1 MLNLFSGSHKKIK
14 MKYLHYLL
22 FALSLA
28 FYCSHAQ
35 NLTIEDY
42 NRAVSF
48 TYGNSH
54 NKTVFNLNTKVNW
67 FKNGEG
73 LWFVDYSKDGKIY
86 KTLNFE
92 DYKVKLLFNHEK
104 LANAL
109 AEVSKKEVK
118 PNNLS
123 LSNIE
128 YLEDSKLSFKAF
140 GKTYMLNLESYEIQ
154 LKEDENEIED
164 NEFQSKSPNGKW
176 VAYSKDYNLFIKSTE
191 TNQEHQL
198 SFDGKENYEYASYY
212 GWYDKM
218 EGENGERPKHFSVN
232 WSEDSKWLAAN
243 IIDLQNAEKMYLL
256 DWSIDS
262 LYKPKLLSYYRG
274 SPGDTTMVHV
284 KPVFYNIETKKEV
297 KTELPKNT
305 HINQV
310 SIRWTDKSGV
320 IYAHYR
326 ERGFKNEFVNEV
338 NLSSNTERTL
348 IHETN
353 ETNVDNFRYSAL
365 EKKGKVI
372 FLSERNGWR
381 QLYSLD
387 LKSEEII
394 PLTNGNYYIND
405 ISYIDEDHGVI
416 YFLASGKEAGNNP
429 YHQQLYK
436 VNLKGKTA
444 LLTPEK
450 KHHQVSFSKD
460 GKYFVDN
467 YSTVQIPTKTVLRD
481 SKTGK
486 VLAQLTEADATEAM
500 AKGWDTPEVF
510 HLMGK
515 DGKTTIYGAIWKPTN
530 FDDSKSYPIID
541 ATYTG
546 PHTQRFPKSFDVA
559 FYNQALSEL
568 GFIVMQVDGLGT
580 SGRSKEF
587 LNHSYKNMGNNLEDH
602 VLAIKWLGEKYSWI
616 DADRVG
622 IFGHSAGGY
631 DTGRAMTAFPDFY
644 KVGVASSGD
653 HDFRMEKAWWPEMYQ
668 GWPVDETYEAVSNI
682 TNAKNLKGKL
692 LLVHGGLDDNVN
704 PSTTFKFAEAL
715 VNADKEFDL
724 LILPSQRHGYVGKH
738 RNYFIKK
745 RWNYFVEHLL
755 GEKPFWDFSLKQ

>member
-1 MLNLFSGSHKKIK
+1 
-14 MKYLHYLL
+14 MKYFCYLL
-22 FALSLA
+22 FTLSLVS
-28 FYCSHAQ
+28 FTSIAQ
-35 NLTIEDY
+35 NLTLEDY

-48 TYGNSH
+48 TYQNSY
-54 NKTVFNLNTKVNW
+54 NKSIFNLNTQVNW
-67 FKNGEG
+67 FKNGSG
-73 LWFVDYSKDGKIY
+73 LWFIEYSKEGKTY
-86 KTLNFE
+86 KKVNFD
-92 DYKVKLLFNHEK
+92 DYKVKPIFNHEK
-104 LANAL
+104 LAEAL
-109 AEVSKKEVK
+109 AKFSQKEVE
-118 PNNLS
+118 PNKLS

-128 YLEDSKLSFKAF
+128 FEDEENLSFETLGKA
-140 GKTYMLNLESYEIQ
+140 YILNLNSYELQ
-154 LKEDENEIED
+154 PKEEKKKTSKK
-164 NEFQSKSPNGKW
+164 EFESKSPDGKW
-176 VAYSKDYNLFIKSTE
+176 IAYTKDYNLYIKSTE
-191 TNQEHQL
+191 TNKAHQL
-198 SFDGKENYEYASYY
+198 SFDGKKNYEYASYY

-218 EGENGERPKHFSVN
+218 EGENGDRPKRFSVN
-232 WSEDSKWLAAN
+232 WSEDSNWLAAN

-284 KPVFYNIETKKEV
+284 KPVFYNIETKQEV

-305 HINQV
+305 HVNKV
-310 SIRWTDKSGV
+310 SIRWTDKSG
-320 IYAHYR
+320 IIFANYR
-326 ERGFKNEFVNEV
+326 ERGFKNEFVKEV
-338 NLSSNTERTL
+338 NLNTNTERTL
-348 IHETN
+348 IHETSD
-353 ETNVDNFRYSAL
+353 TNIDNFRYSSI
-365 EKKGKVI
+365 EEKGKVV

-387 LKSEEII
+387 LKSEEITA
-394 PLTNGNYYIND
+394 LTNGNYFIND
-405 ISYIDEDHGVI
+405 ISYIDENQGVI
-416 YFLASGKEAGNNP
+416 YFLASGKEAGDNP
-429 YHQQLYK
+429 YHQKLYK
-436 VNLKGKTA
+436 VTLNGKTT

-450 KHHQVSFSKD
+450 EHHQVSFSKD

-467 YSTVQIPTKTVLRD
+467 YSTVQIPTKTVLRA

-486 VLAQLTEADATEAM
+486 ILVELTEADASQAM
-500 AKGWDTPEVF
+500 KKGWEAPEVF
-510 HLMGK
+510 QLTAK

-530 FDDSKSYPIID
+530 FDASKSYPIID

-546 PHTQRFPKSFDVA
+546 PHTQRFPKSFDA
-559 FYNQALSEL
+559 SFYNQALSEL

-580 SGRSKEF
+580 SGRSKAF

-602 VLAIKWLGEKYSWI
+602 VIAIKFLGEKHSWI
-616 DADRVG
+616 DTDRVG

-668 GWPVDETYEAVSNI
+668 GWPIDETYQEVSNI

-704 PSTTFKFAEAL
+704 PSATFKFAEAL

-724 LILPSQRHGYVGKH
+724 LILPSQRHGYTGRH
-738 RNYFIKK
+738 RDYFIKK

-755 GEKPFWDFSLKQ
+755 GEKPIWDFSLKQ